1 MQGRGEEGVEGL
13 CVFSG
18 GCVFSHTQSI
28 ALFSPSAGPLQAEAA
43 QLSRH
48 CTYVVEVAL
57 AAAAGGGEGGEWRQ
71 VCAGAARSCVCVCI
85 YIYLYIHIYIYIYMY
100 ISIYVYIYVC
110 VYI

>member
-18 GCVFSHTQSI
+18 GCVFSHTPSI
-28 ALFSPSAGPLQAEAA
+28 ALSPSAGPLQAEAA

-57 AAAAGGGEGGEWRQ
+57 AAAAGGGEGGGWRQ
-71 VCAGAARSCVCVCI
+71 VCAGAARSCVWTTFQCV
-85 YIYLYIHIYIYIYMY
+85 
-100 ISIYVYIYVC
+100 
-110 VYI
+110 

>member
-18 GCVFSHTQSI
+18 GCVFSHTPSI
-28 ALFSPSAGPLQAEAA
+28 ALSPSAGPLQAEAA

-57 AAAAGGGEGGEWRQ
+57 AAAAGGGEGEGWRQ
-71 VCAGAARSCVCVCI
+71 VCAGAARSCVCACVRVC
-85 YIYLYIHIYIYIYMY
+85 
-100 ISIYVYIYVC
+100 VCVCVC